1 MSCWEDATGI
11 FWTPYVRSIYVLCPW
26 GIRYSL
32 NLTPTIQFILN
43 QLEENALL
51 SFHRIDIDK
60 KHSWSWIMNYLCSD
74 CLWFKELRS
83 SKIKQF
89 TRQYC
94 QNIVYYIY
102 NCHPEIWDFTK
113 QEYFHEKWKT
123 IKESTSS
130 ESS

>member
-1 MSCWEDATGI
+1 MRCWEDAMGI

-43 QLEENALL
+43 QLEENPLV

-94 QNIVYYIY
+94 RNIVYYIY

-113 QEYFHEKWKT
+113 QEYFLEKWKT
-123 IKESTSS
+123 IEESTSS

>member
-1 MSCWEDATGI
+1 MRCWEDAMGI

-43 QLEENALL
+43 QLEENPLV

-94 QNIVYYIY
+94 RNIFYYIY
-102 NCHPEIWDFTK
+102 NCHPEIWDSTK
-113 QEYFHEKWKT
+113 QEYFLEKWKT
-123 IKESTSS
+123 IEESTSS

>member
-1 MSCWEDATGI
+1 MRCWEDAMGI

-43 QLEENALL
+43 QLEENPLV

-94 QNIVYYIY
+94 RNIVYYIY

-113 QEYFHEKWKT
+113 QEYFLEKWKT
-123 IKESTSS
+123 IEESTS

>member
-1 MSCWEDATGI
+1 MRCWEDAMGI
-11 FWTPYVRSIYVLCPW
+11 FWMPYVRSIYVLCPW

-43 QLEENALL
+43 QLEENPLV

-74 CLWFKELRS
+74 CLWFKELRC

-94 QNIVYYIY
+94 RNIVYYIY

-113 QEYFHEKWKT
+113 QEYFLEKWKT
-123 IKESTSS
+123 IEESTSS